1 MTPVVSAAIGR
12 LLGLPPATH
21 PVQRELGVRLPGPD
35 GVELV
40 TDLYLARPLDPGP
53 AVLIRSPYGRSRLV
67 WGAFAGFF
75 AERGYH
81 AVIQSC
87 RGTFG
92 SGGRL
97 DFHAEGADGRS
108 AADWIVGQRWSN
120 GEIGTFGPSY
130 LSFVQWAL
138 AATRPPQ
145 LKAMAIQIMSGDRSR
160 SYYPGGAFALDN
172 ALTWSYLM
180 AHQEAGRLEG
190 LRAQARSQRALQPAF
205 RHLPLLTAD
214 EVAVGRPVPYY
225 RDWLTHQPGDE
236 FWRKLDFTDLLGD
249 HTVPTSFVGGWYDY
263 FLPYLLEEHGRLAA
277 AGRPVQLVVGP
288 WAHANPQGLIAGLR
302 EALAW
307 FEVHLKQGP
316 GHAAPIRVNV
326 MGAQP
331 EWRELAAWPPGA
343 AQVAWHLQPGRGLA
357 PEAPPASEPDG
368 FRYDPA
374 DPTPAV
380 GGTSLS
386 ANSGPRDN
394 RGLEARPDVLT
405 YTSAA
410 LDTDLEVIGPVA
422 AELYLESSTPH
433 FDVFARLCDV
443 DPRGRSLN
451 VCDGILRC
459 APGAENPIRVE
470 LWPTAYRFRAGH
482 RMRLQVSGGS
492 HPRFARNLGSGEP
505 LATGTKLLASERTVF
520 HDPERPSRLLLPT
533 SL

>member
-1 MTPVVSAAIGR
+1 
-12 LLGLPPATH
+12 
-21 PVQRELGVRLPGPD
+21 
-35 GVELV
+35 

-92 SGGRL
+92 SGGQL

-120 GEIGTFGPSY
+120 GEIG
-130 LSFVQWAL
+130 
-138 AATRPPQ
+138 
-145 LKAMAIQIMSGDRSR
+145 
-160 SYYPGGAFALDN
+160 
-172 ALTWSYLM
+172 
-180 AHQEAGRLEG
+180 
-190 LRAQARSQRALQPAF
+190 
-205 RHLPLLTAD
+205 
-214 EVAVGRPVPYY
+214 
-225 RDWLTHQPGDE
+225 
-236 FWRKLDFTDLLGD
+236 RKLDFTDLLGD

-277 AGRPVQLVVGP
+277 AGRPVQLAVGP

-357 PEAPPASEPDG
+357 PE
-368 FRYDPA
+368 
-374 DPTPAV
+374 
-380 GGTSLS
+380 
-386 ANSGPRDN
+386 
-394 RGLEARPDVLT
+394 
-405 YTSAA
+405 
-410 LDTDLEVIGPVA
+410 
-422 AELYLESSTPH
+422 
-433 FDVFARLCDV
+433 
-443 DPRGRSLN
+443 
-451 VCDGILRC
+451 
-459 APGAENPIRVE
+459 
-470 LWPTAYRFRAGH
+470 
-482 RMRLQVSGGS
+482 
-492 HPRFARNLGSGEP
+492 
-505 LATGTKLLASERTVF
+505 
-520 HDPERPSRLLLPT
+520 
-533 SL
+533 